1 MKAHLGLKLIIFTRL
16 NAGRYTF
23 NPTYD
28 LVRYV
33 ESALYA
39 ILSLSKKYKKFFFN
53 IISHHF
59 FLIYIYIYIRNCK
72 A

>member
-39 ILSLSKKYKKFFFN
+39 ILSLSKKYKKF
-53 IISHHF
+53 
-59 FLIYIYIYIRNCK
+59 LMLYMYML
-72 A
+72 

>member
-33 ESALYA
+33 ESTLCA
-39 ILSLSKKYKKFFFN
+39 ILPLSKKYKKFFFN

-59 FLIYIYIYIRNCK
+59 LFFLNFLIYIYIYI
-72 A
+72 